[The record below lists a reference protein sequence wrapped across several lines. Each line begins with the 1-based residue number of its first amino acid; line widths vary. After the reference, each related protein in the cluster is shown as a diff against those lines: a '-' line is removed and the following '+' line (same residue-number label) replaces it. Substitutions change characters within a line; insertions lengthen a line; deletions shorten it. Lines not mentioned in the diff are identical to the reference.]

1 MVIEGTSVGTFSL
14 IDFAVYTGKY
24 TEKLLHN
31 ADAISVHKQTFRHSQ
46 AKGDLFRYRNGK
58 EKSSMTSSSGELAP
72 IPL

>member
-1 MVIEGTSVGTFSL
+1 MWGHFSSL
-14 IDFAVYTGKY
+14 ILPCTQASIQ
-24 TEKLLHN
+24 KLLHN

-58 EKSSMTSSSGELAP
+58 EKSSITSSSGELAP